1 MTRPVVTDFHT
12 HIVPAAFPA
21 DDGSERLWPSIRRVS
36 DAGAE
41 VIIADRVFRRI
52 DSRSW
57 DVAVRLAEMDRDGID
72 RQVLSPMPELLSHW
86 FAPEPAQRI
95 CAHLNQSLA
104 DMVAAQPD
112 RFAAYGAVP
121 LQAPDLAAAEIRNL
135 SAAGFAGIE
144 IGSHVNG
151 LPLGDRSL
159 DVVYE
164 AAEAEGMVVM
174 VHALYPAGLDRV
186 GAGPDA
192 AVSLFPMESTLAALS
207 MLTGGVMARFPGL
220 RILLAHGGGAL
231 PILSG
236 RLQQVQAVVSPPHL
250 AGCGG
255 DVAELSGRFHVDSI
269 VYDADVLRF
278 VASRQGPG
286 RLVMG
291 SDYPFAVMQTDPA
304 GFVRDALGADADAV
318 LSRRPDLTDEFSGS

>member
-1 MTRPVVTDFHT
+1 MTKTVITDFHT
-12 HIVPAAFPA
+12 HIVPADFPA
-21 DDGSERLWPSIRRVS
+21 TDGSEGLWPSIRRVS
-36 DAGAE
+36 DDEAE
-41 VIIADRVFRRI
+41 VIIAERVFRRI

-57 DVAVRLAEMDRDGID
+57 DVGARLSDMDRDGID
-72 RQVLSPMPELLSHW
+72 RQVLSPMPELLSYW

-104 DMVAAQPD
+104 GMVAARPD

-121 LQAPDLAAAEIRNL
+121 LQAPELAAAEIRNL

-159 DVVYE
+159 DVVYG
-164 AAEAEGMVVM
+164 AAEAEDMVVM

-207 MLTGGVMARFPGL
+207 MLTGGVLARFPGL

-231 PILSG
+231 PILSA
-236 RLQQVQAVVSPPHL
+236 RLQQVQAIVSPPHL

-255 DVAELSGRFHVDSI
+255 NAADLSGRFHVDSI

-278 VASRQGPG
+278 IAARQRPG

-291 SDYPFAVMQTDPA
+291 SDYPFAVMQTDPVR
-304 GFVRDALGADADAV
+304 FVRDALGADAEAV
-318 LSRRPDLTDEFSGS
+318 LSRRPDLTEEFLGS